1 MQVDLG
7 PEAEAFR
14 GEISDWIAANRPA
27 ELAELVD
34 WYAPLMAGSDR
45 RTLAAAEAHPAYRTW
60 EERLAEAR
68 LICPQWPEEV
78 GGRGLGALEMA
89 VFQEELYR
97 AGVPRVTRGMGESL
111 VGPSIIV
118 HATAE
123 QKAHFLPRIIDGT
136 DRYCQGF
143 SEPDHGSDL
152 AGVDTRG
159 VVDGDEVVITGQKV
173 WTSGAMRANMMFVL
187 CRTDPAAA
195 KHRGLSYVLV
205 PMADNHIEVRPIRQM
220 GGASEFC
227 EEFIT
232 GARAPLFNVIGG
244 LGNGWRVA
252 MTTLGNERGGRA
264 AIAHLSYEREF
275 WDLVEVARKHGRTR
289 DPLIRQR
296 LAWAYQQVE
305 LMRYAGLRLLATLAN
320 QREPGPEASISKL
333 QWSEYHRRFGELAAD
348 IVGAS
353 MLAGEDVAT
362 GGGDGGDGGD
372 GGNTAGGGGG
382 ALGRWHEVLLLSRAG
397 TIYSGTSE
405 IQRNVIAERALGLP
419 KDVQLG

>member
-1 MQVDLG
+1 MDLDLG
-7 PEAEAFR
+7 PEIAEYRAELR
-14 GEISDWIAANRPA
+14 EWIAAEAPA
-27 ELAELVD
+27 ALPGLFD
-34 WYAPLMAGSDR
+34 WNAPQTAGGR
-45 RTLAAAEAHPAYRTW
+45 RGEAMAAAMAHPAYAEW
-60 EERLAEAR
+60 SAKLAQAR
-68 LICPQWPEEV
+68 LICPQWPEKF
-78 GGRGLGALEMA
+78 GGQGLDA
-89 VFQEELYR
+89 VRVAVLNEEFHR
-97 AGVPRVTRGMGESL
+97 AGVPRVARGMGEWL

-118 HATAE
+118 HGTPE
-123 QKAHFLPRIIDGT
+123 QQDHFLPRIISGEDA
-136 DRYCQGF
+136 YCQGF
-143 SEPDHGSDL
+143 SEPNHGSDL
-152 AGVDTRG
+152 AAVETRG
-159 VVDGDEVVITGQKV
+159 VVEGDEVVVTGQKV
-173 WTSGAMRANMMFVL
+173 WTSGAANANRMFLL
-187 CRTDPAAA
+187 CRTNPDVP
-195 KHRGLSYVLV
+195 KHAGLSYVLIDFTAPGV
-205 PMADNHIEVRPIRQM
+205 TYRPIKQM
-220 GGASEFC
+220 SGAAEFA
-227 EEFIT
+227 EDFLD
-232 GARAPLFNVIGG
+232 GVRAPLFNVIGG

-362 GGGDGGDGGD
+362 GDGD
-372 GGNTAGGGGG
+372 GGNAAGGGGG